1 MALAPAYDNSRS
13 GYMSQGAPR
22 FETATSVMLTA
33 DNQNVNVRGVT
44 TVYVSSDNTT
54 ATNRTFTLTDGDA
67 AGHRLTLIFYSAGAT
82 TADLADSGNVKLA
95 GAWQPQQYDTLQ
107 LYWTGTEWV
116 ELGRADN

>member
-1 MALAPAYDNSRS
+1 MAQAPAYDNNRS
-13 GYMSQGAPR
+13 GYRTQGAPS
-22 FETATSVMLTA
+22 FETALQVMLTA

-67 AGHRLTLIFYSAGAT
+67 AGHQLTLIFYSAGST
-82 TADLADSGNVKLA
+82 TADLADSGNCKLSA
-95 GAWQPQQYDTLQ
+95 AWQPLQYDTLR

-116 ELGRADN
+116 EVARSDN